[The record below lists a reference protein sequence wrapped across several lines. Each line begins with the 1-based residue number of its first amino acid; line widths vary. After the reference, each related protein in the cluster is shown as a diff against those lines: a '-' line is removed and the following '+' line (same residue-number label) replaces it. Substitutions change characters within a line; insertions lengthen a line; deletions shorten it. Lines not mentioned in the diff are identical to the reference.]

1 MPKFFFLIIF
11 ILLSLPGFTQE
22 EDTQKSPDGGR
33 VIIEERPVIP
43 ETEPSPQDTAPN
55 EDEDIREIEEDRK
68 KHLEKI
74 QTVEAV
80 TKPLA
85 EPALNPLEEIKRL
98 GYQQIGAAAL
108 MDQKVLA
115 IIQKTLKLGV
125 LDQTPPAAVR
135 TMILEKV
142 KGSMLETLFAK
153 FPKLLDIAV
162 DMMRSKEALSGLLG
176 ILVRK
181 DDLKTYGYIWLAVFL
196 FGIFLKNRI
205 IKPKWP
211 FFKRFSYSMTIS
223 LIFNSI
229 TIYVFYTMFSQELAP
244 TLSIIAKHF

>member
-1 MPKFFFLIIF
+1 MPKFFFFIIL
-11 ILLSLPGFTQE
+11 ILLSLPGFSQE
-22 EDTQKSPDGGR
+22 ENVNPSSGGGR
-33 VIIEERPVIP
+33 VIIEERPVLP
-43 ETEPSPQDTAPN
+43 ETEASPQDNAPN
-55 EDEDIREIEEDRK
+55 EDQDIRDIEEARK
-68 KHLEKI
+68 KHLEKM

-85 EPALNPLEEIKRL
+85 EPVLNPLEEIKRL
-98 GYQQIGAAAL
+98 GYEQIGAAAL
-108 MDQKVLA
+108 LDQKVLA

-125 LDQTPPAAVR
+125 LEKVPPAAVR
-135 TMILEKV
+135 VMIQEKV
-142 KGSMLETLFAK
+142 KGSILETLFTK

-196 FGIFLKNRI
+196 FGIFLKNRV

-211 FFKRFSYSMTIS
+211 FFKRFRYSATIS
-223 LIFNSI
+223 LVLNSI
-229 TIYVFYTMFSQELAP
+229 TIYLFYSMFSQELAP
-244 TLSIIAKHF
+244 TLAIISKHF